1 MSYFDLLMNITFQ
14 QTIESI
20 SAFLIIVTLTLFLA
34 PSIAQADIYMQ
45 QDTGEQIVLT
55 NLLTDSERTNQ
66 RVRYEL
72 LIENEIRSLSK
83 AENTL
88 TMNNHSNQSNDG
100 LSRQQVSEAVASA
113 SAQTSIDPALI
124 HAVIRVES
132 NYNTRAVSRRGAQ
145 GLMQLMPSTA
155 RRFNVTNPYDPA
167 QNVLAGAQYLRE
179 LHTLFNGNMP
189 LIIAAYNAGPKAV
202 SKYHMRI
209 PPFMETRLYVPKVL
223 DVYRRIRAESVY

>member
-1 MSYFDLLMNITFQ
+1 MKITFQ
-14 QTIESI
+14 HAIESI
-20 SAFLIIVTLTLFLA
+20 NAFLMIVTLSLFLA

-45 QDTGEQIVLT
+45 QDTSEQIVLT
-55 NLLTDSERTNQ
+55 NLLIDSERTNQ
-66 RVRYEL
+66 RVGYEL
-72 LIENEIRSLSK
+72 LIENDIRSPSK
-83 AENTL
+83 SENNL
-88 TMNNHSNQSNDG
+88 AMNNHSNESHG

-145 GLMQLMPSTA
+145 GLMQLMPNTA

-189 LIIAAYNAGPKAV
+189 LILAAYNAGPKAV
-202 SKYHMRI
+202 SKNHMRI

-223 DVYRRIRAESVY
+223 DAYRRIRAERIY

>member
-1 MSYFDLLMNITFQ
+1 MKITFQ
-14 QTIESI
+14 HAIESI
-20 SAFLIIVTLTLFLA
+20 NAFLMMVTLSLFLA

-45 QDTGEQIVLT
+45 QDTSEQIVLT
-55 NLLTDSERTNQ
+55 NLLIDSERTNQ
-66 RVRYEL
+66 RVGYEL
-72 LIENEIRSLSK
+72 LIENDIRSPSK
-83 AENTL
+83 SENTL
-88 TMNNHSNQSNDG
+88 AMNNHSNESNG

-189 LIIAAYNAGPKAV
+189 LILAAYNAGPKAV
-202 SKYHMRI
+202 SKNHMRI

-223 DVYRRIRAESVY
+223 DAYRRIRAERIY

>member
-1 MSYFDLLMNITFQ
+1 MKITFQ
-14 QTIESI
+14 HAIESI
-20 SAFLIIVTLTLFLA
+20 NAFLMMVTLSLFLA

-45 QDTGEQIVLT
+45 QDTSEQIVLT
-55 NLLTDSERTNQ
+55 NLLIDSERTNQ
-66 RVRYEL
+66 RVGYEL
-72 LIENEIRSLSK
+72 LIENDIRSPSK
-83 AENTL
+83 SENTL
-88 TMNNHSNQSNDG
+88 AMNNHSKESNDG

-189 LIIAAYNAGPKAV
+189 LILAAYNAGPKAV
-202 SKYHMRI
+202 SKNHMRI

-223 DVYRRIRAESVY
+223 DAYRRIRAERIY

>member
-1 MSYFDLLMNITFQ
+1 MLYMKITFQ
-14 QTIESI
+14 HAIEWLS
-20 SAFLIIVTLTLFLA
+20 SFLIMVSLTPFFV

-45 QDTGEQIVLT
+45 QDTSEQIVLT
-55 NLLTDSERTNQ
+55 NLLTDSERTNL
-66 RVRYEL
+66 RVGYEL
-72 LIENEIRSLSK
+72 LIENDIRSLSK
-83 AENTL
+83 SDNTL
-88 TMNNHSNQSNDG
+88 AMHNHSNDSNNG
-100 LSRQQVSEAVASA
+100 LSRQQVSEAVADA

-155 RRFNVTNPYDPA
+155 KRFNVTNPYDPA

-189 LIIAAYNAGPKAV
+189 LILAAYNAGPKAV

-223 DVYRRIRAESVY
+223 DVYRRIRAERIY

>member
-1 MSYFDLLMNITFQ
+1 MKITFQ
-14 QTIESI
+14 HAIESI
-20 SAFLIIVTLTLFLA
+20 NAFLMMVTLSLFLA

-45 QDTGEQIVLT
+45 QDTSEQIVLT
-55 NLLTDSERTNQ
+55 NLLIDSERTNQ
-66 RVRYEL
+66 RVGYEL
-72 LIENEIRSLSK
+72 LIENDIRSPSK
-83 AENTL
+83 SENNL
-88 TMNNHSNQSNDG
+88 AMNNHSNESHG

-189 LIIAAYNAGPKAV
+189 LILAAYNAGPKAV
-202 SKYHMRI
+202 SKNHMRI

-223 DVYRRIRAESVY
+223 DVYRRIRAERIY

>member
-1 MSYFDLLMNITFQ
+1 MKITFQ
-14 QTIESI
+14 QIIESI
-20 SAFLIIVTLTLFLA
+20 SAFLMMVALTPFLA

-45 QDTGEQIVLT
+45 QDTSEQIILT
-55 NLLTDSERTNQ
+55 NLITDSERTNQ
-66 RVRYEL
+66 RVGYEL
-72 LIENEIRSLSK
+72 LIENDIRSPSK
-83 AENTL
+83 SENTL
-88 TMNNHSNQSNDG
+88 AMNNHSNESHG

-113 SAQTSIDPALI
+113 SAKTSIDPALI

-189 LIIAAYNAGPKAV
+189 LILAAYNAGPKAV
-202 SKYHMRI
+202 TKYHMRI

-223 DVYRRIRAESVY
+223 DVYRQIRAERIY

>member
-1 MSYFDLLMNITFQ
+1 MNITFQ

-20 SAFLIIVTLTLFLA
+20 SAFLIVVTLTLFLA

-45 QDTGEQIVLT
+45 QDTSEQIVLT

-66 RVRYEL
+66 RVGYEL

-100 LSRQQVSEAVASA
+100 LSRQQVSEAVANA

-155 RRFNVTNPYDPA
+155 RRFNVTNPYDPS

-223 DVYRRIRAESVY
+223 DVYRRIRAERVY